1 MTLFSP
7 RLIFKLVSLAFMLV
21 FFVFH
26 ALNGNYGLYALVREQ
41 YRITTLKQK
50 LAEVSK
56 EREDLEHRVKLMRDT
71 SLDADMLDE
80 QARRTLGVTSK
91 DEVIVLPDVGAK
103 PQ

>member
-1 MTLFSP
+1 MTLISP
-7 RLIFKLVSLAFMLV
+7 RLIVKLVSWALLFV
-21 FFVFH
+21 FFAFH

-50 LAEVSK
+50 LAEVSQ
-56 EREDLEHRVKLMRDT
+56 ERAELEHRVQLMRDD

-91 DEVIVLPDVGAK
+91 DEVIVLPDSSSK
-103 PQ
+103 